1 MTASQTEIQTT
12 IQHSEEVHDILS
24 EIPGWTIRWGIT
36 VVFLIVG
43 LLLAMSWFI
52 KYPDVV
58 IAPVMLTSSK
68 PPVGVVANT
77 SGPMQIFKKEDDF
90 VKKGQLIG
98 LVKSSAEFSDIKLLK
113 KSLKTQP
120 QLHDLNENWQLG
132 ELQPFFNELIIQL
145 KRKKNYTAVGNQ
157 NKNRKKLISRQIKE
171 FESIQKKTKDK
182 IRSMQRDYEY
192 SRKLLR
198 TRYIPLYENGD
209 ISREKYESYALEVT
223 ETYRK
228 IESLEGEI
236 NSLNDRILT
245 LKKEKQGVDFDQV
258 NQTTATTN
266 ELDNAYTQL
275 KSRLSIWEQQYL
287 LRSPING
294 KLVYVDFAKD
304 NMFLQKDSEVA
315 RVIPRGG
322 GQVYAEMILPQ
333 TNLGK
338 VKKGQKVFIELDQ
351 YPKREF
357 GSIEGVVQSIA
368 PVSREQG
375 YKALAKLPTALKTS
389 ADKTISFKHG
399 MLGQADV
406 ITEDIRLIHRFFY
419 QIREAFKE

>member
-1 MTASQTEIQTT
+1 MKK
-12 IQHSEEVHDILS
+12 H
-24 EIPGWTIRWGIT
+24 
-36 VVFLIVG
+36 
-43 LLLAMSWFI
+43 
-52 KYPDVV
+52 
-58 IAPVMLTSSK
+58 
-68 PPVGVVANT
+68 
-77 SGPMQIFKKEDDF
+77 QI
-90 VKKGQLIG
+90 IG

-145 KRKKNYTAVGNQ
+145 KRKKNYSAVDDQ
-157 NKNRKKLISRQIKE
+157 NKNRKRLISSQIKE

-223 ETYRK
+223 ETYRA

-236 NSLNDRILT
+236 NSINDRILT
-245 LKKEKQGVDFDQV
+245 LKKEKQAVDFDQV
-258 NQTTATTN
+258 NQTTATVN

-275 KSRLSIWEQQYL
+275 KSKLSIWEQQYL
-287 LRSPING
+287 LRAPISG

-304 NMFLQKDSEVA
+304 NMFLTKDKEVA

-338 VKKGQKVFIELDQ
+338 VEKGQKVFIELDQ

-357 GSIEGVVQSIA
+357 GSIEGKVKSIA
-368 PVSREQG
+368 PVSREVG
-375 YKALAKLPTALKTS
+375 YKALVKLPTALKTS